1 MNRLVGRIDELI
13 TAQAERRPD
22 ALHLI
27 LADGSF
33 ARYADTAARAR
44 NLAAALA
51 AFGVRPG
58 DRVASFMG
66 NSRELYEFFVA
77 CGLLGAIGVP
87 FNTLSSAREIDR
99 IVADCEPRAFIVES
113 RFLDC
118 VAGASLTG
126 VGCRILAQGTADGW
140 RSYDD
145 TVASAPRTHFSADGR
160 PADEPAMMIY
170 SSGTT
175 GTPKGILLSHQGLV
189 DNARMTA
196 GVLGYRDTDR
206 FITLLPSFSSFGF
219 SFDFAQAA
227 LVGAATVILPQ
238 FSPERAIDLID
249 RYRVT
254 CLAGVPTMF
263 ARMFEPSMLGS
274 SDVSSLRLI
283 DVGGGPVSVRLKS
296 DLRSIYGIET
306 VESYGLTEISPV
318 ASVQPPGGD
327 SEGASCGP
335 PLPGIEVSVVNG
347 AAEQVPVGDAGELL
361 FRCKTIMVGY
371 WGKPELTAE
380 TLRGGWLHTGDI
392 GKVDA
397 NGNIHILDRL
407 KDMIVTNGFNVY
419 PKEVENTICELDAV
433 QTAAVVGVSHAI
445 RGEDIC
451 AFVVPK
457 PGMTLAEADIVSH
470 CQKYVGKFKVPRH
483 LVIINQLPLTANGKI
498 QRFELRKRAAEIVQ
512 AAERGSR

>member
-1 MNRLVGRIDELI
+1 MGHPAGRIDELI

-22 ALHLI
+22 AIHLI
-27 LADGSF
+27 LPNGSF

-51 AFGVRPG
+51 DFGVRSG

-66 NSRELYEFFVA
+66 NSRELYEFFIA

-87 FNTLSSAREIDR
+87 LNTLSTAREVDR

-113 RFLDC
+113 RFLEHL
-118 VAGASLTG
+118 ASASLAG
-126 VGCRILAQGTADGW
+126 VGCRIVAQGTADGW

-145 TVASAPRTHFSADGR
+145 AISATPPTHVSAGIRQAND
-160 PADEPAMMIY
+160 PAMMIY

-206 FITLLPSFSSFGF
+206 FLTLLPTFSSFGF

-227 LVGAATVILPQ
+227 LVGATTVILPQ
-238 FSPERAIDLID
+238 FNPERAIELID

-263 ARMFEPSMLGS
+263 ARMFDPSVLGTH
-274 SDVSSLRLI
+274 DVSSLRLI
-283 DVGGGPVSVRLKS
+283 DVGGGPVAVRLKS
-296 DLRSIYGIET
+296 DLRSVYGIDT

-318 ASVQPPGGD
+318 ASVQVPGR
-327 SEGASCGP
+327 SNEGASCGP
-335 PLPGIEVSVVNG
+335 PLPGIEVIVANSAG
-347 AAEQVPVGDAGELL
+347 EPVPVGEAGELL
-361 FRCKTIMVGY
+361 FRCKTTMIGY

-380 TLRGGWLHTGDI
+380 TMRGGWLHTGDI
-392 GKVDA
+392 GKLDA
-397 NGNIHILDRL
+397 DGNIHILDRL
-407 KDMIVTNGFNVY
+407 KDVIVTNGFNVY
-419 PKEVENTICELDAV
+419 PKEVENTICELDTV
-433 QTAAVVGVSHAI
+433 QTAAVVGVPHAI

-457 PGMTLAEADIVSH
+457 PGAALAETDVVSH
-470 CQKYVGKFKVPRH
+470 CQKYIGKFKVPR
-483 LVIINQLPLTANGKI
+483 LVVVVDQFPLTANGKI
-498 QRFELRKRAAEIVQ
+498 QRFELRKRAAEIAQV
-512 AAERGSR
+512 AGAHS

>member
-1 MNRLVGRIDELI
+1 MSRAPGRIDELI
-13 TAQAERRPD
+13 TAQAERQPD
-22 ALHLI
+22 AIHLV
-27 LADGSF
+27 LPDGSF
-33 ARYADTAARAR
+33 ARYADTLARAR
-44 NLAAALA
+44 RLAAVLA
-51 AFGVRPG
+51 ESGVREG

-87 FNTLSSAREIDR
+87 FNTLSTAREIDR
-99 IVADCEPRAFIVES
+99 IVADCEPSAFIVEQ
-113 RFLDC
+113 RFLDG
-118 VAGASLTG
+118 VAKASLAG
-126 VGCRILAQGTADGW
+126 VRCRIVAQGAADGW
-140 RSYDD
+140 LSYDERI
-145 TVASAPRTHFSADGR
+145 SGAPRTNF
-160 PADEPAMMIY
+160 PAVSREPGQPAMMIY

-189 DNARMTA
+189 ENACMTC

-238 FSPERAIDLID
+238 FNPEGAIGLID

-254 CLAGVPTMF
+254 CVAGVPTMF
-263 ARMFEPSMLGS
+263 AKMFDPSILGS

-283 DVGGGPVSVRLKS
+283 DVGGGPVAVRLKR

-318 ASVQPPGGD
+318 ASVQVPGRSG
-327 SEGASCGP
+327 EGASCGP
-335 PLPGIEVSVVNG
+335 PLPGIEVRVADG
-347 AAEQVPVGDAGELL
+347 MGEPVAVGNAGELL
-361 FRCKTIMVGY
+361 FRCNTTMVSY

-380 TLRGGWLHTGDI
+380 TLRDGWLHTGDI
-392 GKVDA
+392 GKVDED
-397 NGNIHILDRL
+397 GNIHILDRL
-407 KDMIVTNGFNVY
+407 KDVIVTNGFNVY
-419 PKEVENTICELDAV
+419 PKEVENVICELDAV
-433 QTAAVVGVSHAI
+433 QTAAVVGVPHAI

-457 PGMTLAEADIVSH
+457 PDAAITEADIVSH
-470 CQKYVGKFKVPRH
+470 CQEYVGKFKVPR
-483 LVIINQLPLTANGKI
+483 LVVIINQLPLTANGKI
-498 QRFELRKRAAEIVQ
+498 QRFELRRRAVEIAPVAEGT
-512 AAERGSR
+512 R

>member
-1 MNRLVGRIDELI
+1 MSPLVGRVDELI
-13 TAQAERRPD
+13 TAQAKRRPD
-22 ALHLI
+22 AIQLI
-27 LADGSF
+27 LPDGSF

-44 NLAAALA
+44 NLAGALA
-51 AFGVRPG
+51 ASGIVPG
-58 DRVASFMG
+58 DRIASFMG

-77 CGLLGAIGVP
+77 CGLLGAVGVP
-87 FNTLSSAREIDR
+87 LNTLSTPREIDR
-99 IVADCEPRAFIVES
+99 IVADCGPRALIVES

-118 VAGASLTG
+118 MAEAFLTG
-126 VGCRILAQGTADGW
+126 VDCRIVAHGKADGW
-140 RSYDD
+140 RSYEE
-145 TVASAPRTHFSADGR
+145 TISAAPQALIAADGR
-160 PADEPAMMIY
+160 QADEPAMMIY

-227 LVGAATVILPQ
+227 LAGAATVVLPR
-238 FSPERAIDLID
+238 FSPEEAIDLID

-263 ARMFEPSMLGS
+263 ARMFEPSTLRS
-274 SDVSSLRLI
+274 RDVSSLRLI
-283 DVGGGPVSVRLKS
+283 DVGGGPVAVRLKS
-296 DLRSIYGIET
+296 DLRSIYAIET

-318 ASVQPPGGD
+318 ASVQRPGCD
-327 SEGASCGP
+327 NEGSSCGP
-335 PLPGIEVSVVNG
+335 PLPGIEVSVVNSAG
-347 AAEQVPVGDAGELL
+347 EPVPVGDAGELL
-361 FRCKTIMVGY
+361 FRCNTTMVGY

-380 TLRGGWLHTGDI
+380 TLRDGWLHTGDI

-397 NGNIHILDRL
+397 DGNIHILDRL
-407 KDMIVTNGFNVY
+407 KDVIVTNGFNVY
-419 PKEVENTICELDAV
+419 PKEVENTICELDSV
-433 QTAAVVGVSHAI
+433 QTAAVVGVPHAF

-457 PGMTLAEADIVSH
+457 PGMALAETDIVGH
-470 CQKYVGKFKVPRH
+470 CQKYIGKFKVPRI
-483 LVIINQLPLTANGKI
+483 VAIVDQFPLTANGKI
-498 QRFELRKRAAEIVQ
+498 QRFELRKRAAEIARV
-512 AAERGSR
+512 AEGSH

>member
-1 MNRLVGRIDELI
+1 MSHLAGRIDELI

-22 ALHLI
+22 AIHLI
-27 LADGSF
+27 LPDGSF

-44 NLAAALA
+44 RLAAALA
-51 AFGVRPG
+51 GFGVRSG

-87 FNTLSSAREIDR
+87 FNTLSTAREIDR

-113 RFLDC
+113 RFLDS
-118 VAGASLTG
+118 VAEASLPG
-126 VGCRILAQGTADGW
+126 VGCRIVAQGIADGW
-140 RSYDD
+140 RSYDE
-145 TVASAPRTHFSADGR
+145 TVSAVPRANAAVDSRQVDQ
-160 PADEPAMMIY
+160 PAMMIY

-196 GVLGYRDTDR
+196 GVLEYRDTDR

-238 FSPERAIDLID
+238 FNPERAIDLID

-263 ARMFEPSMLGS
+263 ARMFDRSMLGS

-283 DVGGGPVSVRLKS
+283 DVGGGPVAVRLKS

-318 ASVQPPGGD
+318 ASVQPPGR
-327 SEGASCGP
+327 SNEGASCGP
-335 PLPGIEVSVVNG
+335 PLPGVEVSVVNSAG
-347 AAEQVPVGDAGELL
+347 EPVPVGDAGELL
-361 FRCKTIMVGY
+361 FRCKTTMVGY

-392 GKVDA
+392 GKLDA
-397 NGNIHILDRL
+397 DGNIHILDRL
-407 KDMIVTNGFNVY
+407 KDVIVTNGFNVY

-433 QTAAVVGVSHAI
+433 QTAAVVGVPHAI

-457 PGMTLAEADIVSH
+457 PGAALAEADIVSY
-470 CQKYVGKFKVPRH
+470 CQKYLGKFKVPR
-483 LVIINQLPLTANGKI
+483 LVVIINQFPLTANGKI
-498 QRFELRKRAAEIVQ
+498 QRFELRKQAAEIVKV
-512 AAERGSR
+512 AEGSR

>member
-1 MNRLVGRIDELI
+1 MSRPAGRIDELI

-22 ALHLI
+22 AIHMI
-27 LADGSF
+27 LPDGSF

-44 NLAAALA
+44 SLAAALA
-51 AFGVRPG
+51 GSGVGSG

-87 FNTLSSAREIDR
+87 FNTLSTAREIDR
-99 IVADCEPRAFIVES
+99 IIADCEPRAFIVES

-118 VAGASLTG
+118 VVGASLAG
-126 VGCRILAQGTADGW
+126 VGCRIVAQGTADGW
-140 RSYDD
+140 RSYDE
-145 TVASAPRTHFSADGR
+145 TVSATPRTNVAADSR
-160 PADEPAMMIY
+160 PADQPAMMIY

-175 GTPKGILLSHQGLV
+175 GTPKGILLSHRGLV

-206 FITLLPSFSSFGF
+206 FVTLLPSFSSFGF

-227 LVGAATVILPQ
+227 LVGAATVMLRQ
-238 FSPERAIDLID
+238 FSPERAIELID
-249 RYRVT
+249 QYRVT

-263 ARMFEPSMLGS
+263 ARMFDRSMLGS
-274 SDVSSLRLI
+274 RDVSSLRLI
-283 DVGGGPVSVRLKS
+283 DVGGGPVAVRLKS

-318 ASVQPPGGD
+318 ASVQTPGRSD
-327 SEGASCGP
+327 QGASCGP
-335 PLPGIEVSVVNG
+335 PLPGIEVSVVNDAG
-347 AAEQVPVGDAGELL
+347 EPVPVGDAGELL
-361 FRCKTIMVGY
+361 FRCKTTMVGY

-392 GKVDA
+392 GRVDA
-397 NGNIHILDRL
+397 NGNIHILDRI
-407 KDMIVTNGFNVY
+407 KDVIVTNGFNVY

-433 QTAAVVGVSHAI
+433 QAAAVVGVPHAI

-451 AFVVPK
+451 AYVVPK
-457 PGMTLAEADIVSH
+457 PGATLVETDIVSH
-470 CQKYVGKFKVPRH
+470 CQKYVAKFKVPR
-483 LVIINQLPLTANGKI
+483 LVVILDQFPLTANGKI
-498 QRFELRKRAAEIVQ
+498 QRFELRKRATEIVQ
-512 AAERGSR
+512 VAKGSHG

>member
-1 MNRLVGRIDELI
+1 MTRLAGRIDELV
-13 TAQAERRPD
+13 TGQAERRPD
-22 ALHLI
+22 SIHLI
-27 LADGSF
+27 LPDGSF
-33 ARYADTAARAR
+33 ARFADTAARAR
-44 NLAAALA
+44 SLAAALA
-51 AFGVRPG
+51 GSGVRSG

-87 FNTLSSAREIDR
+87 FNTLSTAREIDR
-99 IVADCEPRAFIVES
+99 IVADCEPRALIAEL
-113 RFLDC
+113 RFFDR
-118 VAGASLTG
+118 VAKASLAG
-126 VGCRILAQGTADGW
+126 VGCRIVVQGTADGW
-140 RSYDD
+140 TSYDEAVS
-145 TVASAPRTHFSADGR
+145 VAPSENVSADNQHAGQ
-160 PADEPAMMIY
+160 PAMMIY

-189 DNARMTA
+189 DNARMTS

-238 FSPERAIDLID
+238 FSPERAIELID

-263 ARMFEPSMLGS
+263 AKMFDPSMLGS

-283 DVGGGPVSVRLKS
+283 DVGGGPVAVRLKT
-296 DLRSIYGIET
+296 DLRSVYGIET

-318 ASVQPPGGD
+318 ASVQAPGR
-327 SEGASCGP
+327 SNEGASCGP
-335 PLPGIEVSVVNG
+335 PLPGIEVSVVNSAG
-347 AAEQVPVGDAGELL
+347 ERVPVDEAGELL
-361 FRCKTIMVGY
+361 FRCNTTMVGY
-371 WGKPELTAE
+371 WGKPDLTAE
-380 TLRGGWLHTGDI
+380 TLRDGWLHTGDI
-392 GKVDA
+392 GKVDT

-407 KDMIVTNGFNVY
+407 KDVIVTNGFNVY
-419 PKEVENTICELDAV
+419 PKEVENAICELDAV
-433 QTAAVVGVSHAI
+433 QSAAVVGVPHAI

-457 PGMTLAEADIVSH
+457 PGAALTEIDIVRH
-470 CQKYVGKFKVPRH
+470 CQECVGKFKVPR
-483 LVIINQLPLTANGKI
+483 LVVVLGQLPLTANGKI
-498 QRFELRKRAAEIVQ
+498 QRFELRQRAAEIMPV
-512 AAERGSR
+512 AEGNR

>member
-1 MNRLVGRIDELI
+1 MSYLPGRIDELI
-13 TAQAERRPD
+13 TTQAERRPD
-22 ALHLI
+22 AVHLI
-27 LADGSF
+27 LPDGSF

-44 NLAAALA
+44 SLASALSGS
-51 AFGVRPG
+51 GVRPG

-87 FNTLSSAREIDR
+87 FNTLSTAREIDR

-113 RFLDC
+113 RFLDR
-118 VAGASLTG
+118 VAEASLAS
-126 VGCRILAQGTADGW
+126 VGCRIVAQGLADGW
-140 RSYDD
+140 LSYDE
-145 TVASAPRTHFSADGR
+145 TVSATPRKNVSADSQQTGQ
-160 PADEPAMMIY
+160 PAMMIY

-196 GVLGYRDTDR
+196 GVLEYRDTDR

-227 LVGAATVILPQ
+227 LVGAATVILSQ

-263 ARMFEPSMLGS
+263 ARMFDRSMLGS

-283 DVGGGPVSVRLKS
+283 DVGGGPVAVRLKS

-318 ASVQPPGGD
+318 ASVQPPGRVN
-327 SEGASCGP
+327 EGASCGP
-335 PLPGIEVSVVNG
+335 PLPGVEVSVVNSAG
-347 AAEQVPVGDAGELL
+347 EPIPVGDAGELL
-361 FRCKTIMVGY
+361 FRCKTTMVGY

-392 GKVDA
+392 GKLDA
-397 NGNIHILDRL
+397 DGNIHILDRL
-407 KDMIVTNGFNVY
+407 KDVIVTNGFNVY

-433 QTAAVVGVSHAI
+433 QTAAVVGVPHAI

-457 PGMTLAEADIVSH
+457 PGAALAEADIVSH
-470 CQKYVGKFKVPRH
+470 CQKYIGKFKVPR
-483 LVIINQLPLTANGKI
+483 LVVMINEFPLTANGKI
-498 QRFELRKRAAEIVQ
+498 QRFELRKRAAEIVKV
-512 AAERGSR
+512 AERSH